1 MMHVFLVT
9 FQKSSFPS
17 SLTAYSLIMI
27 PSPQTSIYT
36 FDYITFARHPQCTFT
51 ALRSHQGKTAAEESH
66 TKYRKTPTLQKQLH
80 DMDASVLT
88 EHVRL
93 PGKGNRHIF
102 LQPLEREVRNK
113 YNKRKNGG
121 EANMC
126 DKVLM
131 TTGFYFDGFSIEKHI
146 GVFSGECAL
155 GTGFLSSLKSDV
167 SDILGMNS
175 KAYTDK
181 LREAKDHALEQL
193 REQTIRAGGNAV
205 IGLSINYT
213 MFSRD
218 IIGVIANGTAVKID
232 AIRHDQFSDEVIPV
246 LKYNKNIAF
255 RPISLHGHSV
265 QDQYAFSIELFYDL
279 EEDTSSILVDMKFIT
294 VFGKIYDLKDV
305 AFTNFSFTR
314 KKHLVSDYTRLSIP
328 SCENI
333 SLLKNVI
340 VVTKKYIQ
348 NDELFDFSCSDLEH
362 ELVGQ
367 EYQYGEK
374 PPMDEIEEL
383 SSGKEIYEYL
393 KTYMEKYGHS
403 EPELMERLAKLVNVE
418 RFYGNS
424 KRDVIQYIKD
434 YYKFDSH
441 E

>member
-1 MMHVFLVT
+1 
-9 FQKSSFPS
+9 
-17 SLTAYSLIMI
+17 
-27 PSPQTSIYT
+27 
-36 FDYITFARHPQCTFT
+36 
-51 ALRSHQGKTAAEESH
+51 
-66 TKYRKTPTLQKQLH
+66 
-80 DMDASVLT
+80 
-88 EHVRL
+88 
-93 PGKGNRHIF
+93 
-102 LQPLEREVRNK
+102 
-113 YNKRKNGG
+113 
-121 EANMC
+121 MC

-232 AIRHDQFSDEVIPV
+232 AIRHDQLSDEVIPV

-255 RPISLHGHSV
+255 RPISLRGHSV

-403 EPELMERLAKLVNVE
+403 EPELMERLAKLVDVE